1 MIEVDVQQ
9 RLGAFELDA
18 AFRNDAGITALFGRS
33 GSGKST
39 MISLIAGLKRPDRGH
54 IRLDGQ
60 VLTDTASRVFVPKH
74 RRRIGL
80 VFQDALLFPHL
91 TVRQNLLF
99 GRWFRPRVARGVSLD
114 MVVATLGIAPL
125 LQRWPAQ
132 LSGGERQRVALGRA
146 LLANPRLLLL
156 DEPLASLDMPRRL
169 EILPLIERLRDE
181 FGIPMVY
188 VSHAVEEV
196 ARLASTVVLLDGGR
210 VTAVGAPA
218 DVLGAPVEAD
228 RFARV
233 SVLELSAGAFDA
245 RYGLTA
251 LHHPAGIVP
260 LPGRIA
266 APGQRVRVVVHA
278 TDVTLATRPPQ
289 HLSIRTVLR
298 GTIAAIA
305 RDGDPTATVTIA
317 LHGGGQLTAL
327 ATRKALDE
335 LGLQPAAPIYALIKS
350 VALDERTLATMSS
363 APPLSVPGPGAP

>member
-1 MIEVDVQQ
+1 MKHC
-9 RLGAFELDA
+9 LGAFELDA
-18 AFRNDAGITALFGRS
+18 AFHNGAGITALFGRS

-39 MISLIAGLKRPDRGH
+39 LISLIAGLMRPDYGR

-60 VLTDTASRVFVPKH
+60 VLTDTANGVFVPKH

-99 GRWFRPRVARGVSLD
+99 GRWFRPRDAPGVSHD
-114 MVVATLGIAPL
+114 MLVATLGIAHL

-146 LLANPRLLLL
+146 LLASPRLLLL
-156 DEPLASLDMPRRL
+156 DEPLASLDMPRKL
-169 EILPLIERLRDE
+169 EILALIERLRDE
-181 FGIPMVY
+181 LRIPMVY

-196 ARLASTVVLLDGGR
+196 VRLASTVVILDGGR

-218 DVLGAPVEAD
+218 EVLGAPLETD

-233 SVLELSAGAFDA
+233 SMLELTAGMFDD
-245 RYGLTA
+245 RYGLTT
-251 LHHPAGIVP
+251 LHHPAGDV
-260 LPGRIA
+260 LLSGRIA
-266 APGQRVRVVVHA
+266 TPGQRVRVVVHA
-278 TDVTLATRPPQ
+278 TDVALAKRPPQ

-298 GTIAAIA
+298 GTVAAVA

-317 LHGGGQLTAL
+317 LNGSGQLTAL

-335 LGLQPAAPIYALIKS
+335 LGLQTGHAVYALIKS
-350 VALDERTLATMSS
+350 VALDERTLATKSPDQ
-363 APPLSVPGPGAP
+363 PPSVAGAGRHDDA